1 MAVGWISVLKLVP
14 WDDVISNAPKIAMK
28 AKELWDKT
36 SKKTPTDHDQL
47 RTAAKTPSPAELQAR
62 LDAAETQLA
71 ELRQQM
77 SDSSELIKAL
87 ANQNAQLVQ
96 RIARIR
102 WATAAAGVLGLVA
115 LLAAW
120 FLRGG

>member
-14 WDDVISNAPKIAMK
+14 WDEVISNAPKIAMK

-36 SKKTPTDHDQL
+36 SKKAPAEQDQL
-47 RTAAKTPSPAELQAR
+47 GAAAKPPSPSQLQAR
-62 LDAAETQLA
+62 LDAAEAQLA
-71 ELRQQM
+71 DLRQQM

-102 WATAAAGVLGLVA
+102 WLTAGAALLGLA
-115 LLAAW
+115 GLLAAW
-120 FLRGG
+120 LLRG

>member
-14 WDDVISNAPKIAMK
+14 WDEVISNAPKIAMK

-36 SKKTPTDHDQL
+36 SKKTPADQDQL
-47 RTAAKTPSPAELQAR
+47 KAAAKPPSPAELQAR
-62 LDAAETQLA
+62 LETAEVHLA

-102 WATAAAGVLGLVA
+102 WATAAAGALGLLA